1 MEADYPG
8 APAGLMHNAH
18 SLPRSAGSSPMT
30 KIRILT
36 ALVCF
41 GLGAAPAQ
49 AQSLNLIGASPVS
62 RFNEA
67 DLQLMMAAVDRAL
80 ADPAN
85 GVPQAWKND
94 ATGASGVVTA
104 RRDFDAEGRKCRE
117 LLVANSFRTLRG
129 EAEHSFCRDGTGRW
143 KLVQ

>member
-1 MEADYPG
+1 
-8 APAGLMHNAH
+8 
-18 SLPRSAGSSPMT
+18 MT
-30 KIRILT
+30 KFRFLI
-36 ALVCF
+36 ALICL
-41 GLGAAPAQ
+41 GLGAAATQ

-85 GVPQAWKND
+85 GVAQAWRND

-104 RRDFDAEGRKCRE
+104 RRSYDAEGRKCRE

-129 EAEHSFCRDGTGRW
+129 EAEHSFCQDGTGRW